1 MELLTLTSM
10 FGLNF
15 VKGMLQF
22 LFFVHYITMIQTPF
36 EHVISYYSLLLDFT
50 LIGFFLVLDFVLHQV
65 CEDVKKVHR
74 QTKLMGEL
82 RNRFEENNNRLLE
95 EKENQLQSLSAKL
108 DQAESELETKRR
120 DVSDLRNTFGD
131 LLVEQ
136 GVVVAENKRLHEWL
150 QSEDMFVEFDHLLG
164 EKEDQLRSLRTR
176 INNAELERDTKA
188 KDANVAEAHVLV
200 LKKLFGQLFNEQSLV
215 LEENESL
222 KQQLQSSSKAK
233 LKHDQLLDENKI
245 LKTKLISLS
254 QVESELETTTKN
266 LNEAE
271 ADLMN
276 LSNAFGELLDAQGVA
291 VEANQSLQKELQS
304 SDTKLKQLQHE
315 LETKTREICAAK
327 DRAIV
332 QEKQSEEA
340 FAEYDRML
348 ADKEEELESL
358 KTKLDQ
364 LQFELNG
371 AEDDVTFM
379 RNLFRRLLDDQ
390 DEVHEKNRTLKSWL
404 QASFTALKNLEYEI
418 ATKTE
423 DLRSAHD
430 KIMAVNNDSHYY
442 FQEYVRLLEEN
453 KILESKAKWETAK
466 HSEGLQ
472 NY

>member
-1 MELLTLTSM
+1 MELLTFTSM
-10 FGLNF
+10 FGLNLG
-15 VKGMLQF
+15 VLQF
-22 LFFVHYITMIQTPF
+22 LFFVHYVTMIQTPF
-36 EHVISYYSLLLDFT
+36 ERVISYYSLLLDFT
-50 LIGFFLVLDFVLHQV
+50 LIGFFLVLDFVLHRV
-65 CEDVKKVHR
+65 CEDVKKLHR

-82 RNRFEENNNRLLE
+82 RNRLEENNNRLLE

-108 DQAESELETKRR
+108 DLAESELETKRR
-120 DVSDLRNTFGD
+120 DVSDLRNAFGE

-150 QSEDMFVEFDHLLG
+150 ESEDMFVEFDRLLG
-164 EKEDQLRSLRTR
+164 EKEDQLRSLRTT
-176 INNAELERDTKA
+176 INNAELERDAKA

-200 LKKLFGQLFNEQSLV
+200 LKKLFGQLFNEHSLV

-222 KQQLQSSSKAK
+222 KQQLQSSSDAK
-233 LKHDQLLDENKI
+233 LKHDQLVDENKI

-266 LNEAE
+266 LNDAE

-276 LSNAFGELLDAQGVA
+276 LSNAFGELLDSQGVA

-304 SDTKLKQLQHE
+304 SDTKLKHLQHE
-315 LETKTREICAAK
+315 LETKTKEICAAK
-327 DRAIV
+327 DRAMV

-340 FAEYDRML
+340 FTEYGRML

-404 QASFTALKNLEYEI
+404 QASFTAVKKLEYEI

-430 KIMAVNNDSHYY
+430 KIMAVNNDSDYY

-472 NY
+472 TY

>member
-1 MELLTLTSM
+1 MELLTFTSM
-10 FGLNF
+10 FGLNL
-15 VKGMLQF
+15 GMLQF
-22 LFFVHYITMIQTPF
+22 LFFVHYVTMIQTPF
-36 EHVISYYSLLLDFT
+36 ERVISYYSLLLDFT
-50 LIGFFLVLDFVLHQV
+50 LIGFFLVLDFVLHRAF
-65 CEDVKKVHR
+65 EDVKKLHR

-108 DQAESELETKRR
+108 DLAESELETKRR
-120 DVSDLRNTFGD
+120 DVSDRRNAFGE
-131 LLVEQ
+131 LLVGQ
-136 GVVVAENKRLHEWL
+136 GVVVAENKRPHEWL
-150 QSEDMFVEFDHLLG
+150 DSEDMFVEFDHLLG

-176 INNAELERDTKA
+176 INNAELERDAKA

-200 LKKLFGQLFNEQSLV
+200 LKKLFGQLFNEHSLV

-222 KQQLQSSSKAK
+222 KQQLQSSSNAK
-233 LKHDQLLDENKI
+233 LKHDQLVDENKI

-266 LNEAE
+266 LNDAE

-276 LSNAFGELLDAQGVA
+276 LSNAFGELLDSQGVA

-327 DRAIV
+327 DHAIM

-340 FAEYDRML
+340 FTEYDRML

-358 KTKLDQ
+358 KTKLNQ

-379 RNLFRRLLDDQ
+379 RNLFRGLLDDQ

-404 QASFTALKNLEYEI
+404 QASFTAVKKLEYEI

-430 KIMAVNNDSHYY
+430 KIMAVNNDSDYY

-453 KILESKAKWETAK
+453 KMLESKAKWETAK

-472 NY
+472 TY